1 MRGDKMNVNLNLYK
15 YFYEVAKYSSYTKAA
30 SVMMISQPSL
40 SYSVKVLENQLNLK
54 LFKKVNN
61 KIQLTDEGKKLYE
74 RLHNVFCELD
84 KIINV
89 DDEISGILKLGVRSA
104 YANRVLPFYIGE
116 ISKIYPDLKI
126 QIIVGTS
133 ENLLKMLKNNEVDII
148 IDECYYEDEIYTS
161 FPTNFPMLSTFFTSI
176 DESNQINEIKD
187 YNYFLKQNIYIVDVN
202 KICSEMKSMYPEF
215 KYIDVQSTAVM
226 INMIKKNK
234 GVGFTQKALIN
245 EELMN
250 KTLSEIETDFPL
262 PKSEVYLTYISKI
275 ENNKILA
282 FANFMKEHALEDINY
297 D

>member
-1 MRGDKMNVNLNLYK
+1 MNINLNLYK

-104 YANRVLPFYIGE
+104 YANRILPFYIGE

-133 ENLLKMLKNNEVDII
+133 ENLFKMLKNNEVDII
-148 IDECYYEDEIYTS
+148 IDEYYYEDEIYTS
-161 FPTNFPMLSTFFTSI
+161 FPTNSPMLSTFFTSI
-176 DESNQINEIKD
+176 EESNQINEIKD

-215 KYIDVQSTAVM
+215 KYVDVQSTAVM

-250 KTLSEIETDFPL
+250 KTLIEIETDFPL

>member
-1 MRGDKMNVNLNLYK
+1 MNINLNLYK

-89 DDEISGILKLGVRSA
+89 DDEVSGILKLGVRSA
-104 YANRVLPFYIGE
+104 YANRILPFYIGE
-116 ISKIYPDLKI
+116 LSKIYPDLKI

-133 ENLLKMLKNNEVDII
+133 ENLFKMLKNNEVDII
-148 IDECYYEDEIYTS
+148 IDEYYYEDEIYTS
-161 FPTNFPMLSTFFTSI
+161 FPTNSPMLSTFFTSI
-176 DESNQINEIKD
+176 EESNKINEIKD

-215 KYIDVQSTAVM
+215 KYVDVQSTAVM

-250 KTLSEIETDFPL
+250 KTLIEIETDFPL